1 MGDPVASEQ
10 LLTVSRPGI
19 PGWTASVGTPALVFD
34 ERPMLATAKLVD
46 QLRRKT
52 GIRVLYAVK
61 AMSVL
66 DVMRRLSSYVDGF
79 TVASLFDAR
88 LAREVVGHD
97 GFVSIGTPGFAE
109 REMEEIG
116 DLCNH
121 VVLNSLGHL
130 ERFRHLLEGRARIG
144 LRINPQISYVHEKRY
159 DPSRPYSKLG
169 VEIGYLTDV
178 LRKNPDLLNGLDGI
192 LFHTNCDGEDFG
204 PVQTTVELLVE
215 KLPHVL
221 EKTSWV
227 NLGGGYLITDQSDF
241 SPLESAAKLLLDRFQ
256 LTVFIEPGAAFVR
269 RSGNLVGSVIDIIP
283 TEGPTVAV
291 LDTSVNHAP
300 EVFEY
305 ELVPKVIGST
315 DDGPYRYILAG
326 NTCLAGDIF
335 GEYKLPYPLEVG
347 SRVVFSDMGAYTFVK
362 SHTFNGQNLPSLYW
376 VTSDGEVLFRR
387 SYYYA
392 DYRSRLE

>member
-10 LLTVSRPGI
+10 LLTVGRPGT
-19 PGWTASVGTPALVFD
+19 PGWTASIGTPAFVFD

-88 LAREVVGHD
+88 LAREVVGQD
-97 GFVSIGTPGFAE
+97 GFVSICTPGFAE
-109 REMEEIG
+109 REMAEIG

-130 ERFRHLLEGRARIG
+130 ERFRHRLDGRTRIG
-144 LRINPQISYVHEKRY
+144 LRINPQVSYVHDKRY
-159 DPSRPYSKLG
+159 DPSRRYSKLG
-169 VEIGYLTDV
+169 VEIGYLTEA

-204 PVQTTVELLVE
+204 PLQTIVELLVE

-221 EKTSWV
+221 EKISWI
-227 NLGGGYLITDQSDF
+227 NLGGGYLITDRSDF
-241 SPLESAAKLLLDRFQ
+241 SPLESAAKLLLDRFR
-256 LTVFIEPGAAFVR
+256 LAVFIEPGAAFVR
-269 RSGNLVGSVIDIIP
+269 RSGNLVGSVVDIIP
-283 TEGPTVAV
+283 TEGPAVAV

-315 DDGPYRYILAG
+315 EDGPYRYILAG

-335 GEYKLPYPLEVG
+335 GEYKLPYPLEIG
-347 SRVVFSDMGAYTFVK
+347 SRVVFANMGAYTLVK

-376 VTSDGEVLFRR
+376 ITSDGEVLLRR
-387 SYYYA
+387 SYYYT

>member
-1 MGDPVASEQ
+1 
-10 LLTVSRPGI
+10 
-19 PGWTASVGTPALVFD
+19 
-34 ERPMLATAKLVD
+34 MLATAKLVD

-61 AMSVL
+61 AMSIL

-97 GFVSIGTPGFAE
+97 GFVSICTPGFAE
-109 REMEEIG
+109 REMEEIA

-130 ERFRHLLEGRARIG
+130 ERFQHRLEGRSEIG
-144 LRINPQISYVHEKRY
+144 LRINPQISHVDDKRY
-159 DPSRPYSKLG
+159 DPSRRYSKLG
-169 VEIGYLTDV
+169 VGIRYLTDA

-192 LFHTNCDGEDFG
+192 LFHTNCDEEDFG
-204 PVQTTVELLVE
+204 PIHATVELLVE

-221 EKTSWV
+221 EKISWV
-227 NLGGGYLITDQSDF
+227 NLGGGYLITERSDF
-241 SPLESAAKLLLDRFQ
+241 SPLESAAKLLMDRFR
-256 LTVFIEPGAAFVR
+256 LTVFMEPGAAFVR
-269 RSGNLVGSVIDIIP
+269 RSGHLVGSVVDIIP
-283 TEGPTVAV
+283 TEGPAVAV

-305 ELVPKVIGST
+305 ELVPEVIGST
-315 DDGPYRYILAG
+315 EDGPYHYILAG

-335 GEYKLPYPLEVG
+335 GEHKLPYPLEIG

-376 VTSDGEVLFRR
+376 ITSDGEVLLRR

>member
-10 LLTVSRPGI
+10 LLTVGQSGPR
-19 PGWTASVGTPALVFD
+19 GWAASIRTPAFVFD

-66 DVMRRLSSYVDGF
+66 DVIRRLSPYVDGF

-88 LAREVVGHD
+88 LAREVVGDD
-97 GFVSIGTPGFAE
+97 GFVSIGTPGFAQCE
-109 REMEEIG
+109 IEEIG

-130 ERFRHLLEGRARIG
+130 ERFRHRLEGRTKIG
-144 LRINPQISYVHEKRY
+144 LRINPQISYVHDERY
-159 DPSRPYSKLG
+159 DPSRQYSKLG
-169 VEIGYLTDV
+169 VEIRYLTKA
-178 LRKNPDLLNGLDGI
+178 LRKNPDLLTGVDGI

-204 PVQTTVELLVE
+204 PIQKTVELLVE

-221 EKTSWV
+221 ERISWV

-241 SPLESAAKLLLDRFQ
+241 SPLESAAKLLLDRFR
-256 LTVFIEPGAAFVR
+256 LPVFIEPGAAFVR
-269 RSGNLVGSVIDIIP
+269 RSGSLVGAVVDLIP
-283 TEGPTVAV
+283 TEGPTVAI

-305 ELVPKVIGST
+305 RFVPKVIGST
-315 DDGPYRYILAG
+315 EDGPYRYILAG

-335 GEYKLPYPLEVG
+335 GEYGLPNPLEIG
-347 SRVVFSDMGAYTFVK
+347 SRVVFSDMGAYSLVK

-376 VTSDGEVLFRR
+376 VTSDGTILLRR